1 MAAQKTPPRTP
12 KAPGGTAEAVR
23 EAIAG
28 PVAAA
33 GLDLEDVS
41 LRRAGSRVLLQVLVD
56 TDGGVTLDAVAALSS
71 GLAETL
77 DASGV
82 MGDRAYVLD
91 VGSPGVD
98 RGLTL
103 TRHWRRNSGRL
114 VRLTGTDAS
123 EQTGRIIS
131 VIGPADDAAPSAVSL
146 EVGGAAVELSAAFVR
161 RAVVQ
166 VEFNVAQPLED

>member
-82 MGDRAYVLD
+82 MGDRAYILD

-131 VIGPADDAAPSAVSL
+131 DDAAPTTVTL
-146 EVGGAAVELSAAFVR
+146 DVEGAAVEVSAAFVR